1 MQDGS
6 VRLVMVDRQD
16 DLPRRSPS
24 QTDILENLL
33 DEPRELP
40 KQVRAQLLEPDP
52 YPNPREVI
60 TVLKGL
66 DLDPDR
72 ETRSP

>member
-1 MQDGS
+1 M
-6 VRLVMVDRQD
+6 RFFTVDRQN

-33 DEPRELP
+33 DELRKLP
-40 KQVRAQLLEPDP
+40 KQVRAQLHKPDP